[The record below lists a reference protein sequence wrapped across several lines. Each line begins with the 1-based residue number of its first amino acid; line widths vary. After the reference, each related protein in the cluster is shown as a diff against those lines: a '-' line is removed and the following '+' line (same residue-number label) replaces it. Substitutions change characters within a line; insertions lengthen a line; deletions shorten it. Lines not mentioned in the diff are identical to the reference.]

1 MAVWMSA
8 WPLSV
13 GLSGTLLIDEL
24 RALNY
29 CISSYSFRRMDNLD
43 FLPVIAA
50 RHCVRAFQDRPVP
63 VETLTDVL
71 RAAANAPST
80 RNIQPWHVEVLV
92 GPARDALAKR
102 LCEAFDA
109 RHPTKHDYVN
119 RPVELDKVAQRRSAA
134 FGTGIYGVKG
144 IARDDQ
150 EARHLHIRDNF
161 RFFDAPVEMIF
172 HLPGNAVAGTFL
184 EMGLFLQNV
193 LVGLVA
199 AGLGSCPQYSVAG
212 YSDVIRECL
221 GLTPDRLIVCG
232 LAVGH
237 PDGSAPV
244 NTFYPERAAL
254 HEYVRWHE

>member
-1 MAVWMSA
+1 
-8 WPLSV
+8 
-13 GLSGTLLIDEL
+13 
-24 RALNY
+24 
-29 CISSYSFRRMDNLD
+29 MDNLH
-43 FLPVIAA
+43 LLSVLAA
-50 RHCVRAFQDRPVP
+50 RHCVRAFLDRPVP
-63 VETLTDVL
+63 AETLTGVL

-80 RNIQPWHVEVLV
+80 RNIQPWQVEVLM
-92 GPARDALAKR
+92 GPPRDVLAKR

-119 RPVELDKVAQRRSAA
+119 RPAELDETAHRRAAA

-144 IARDDQ
+144 IARGDR

-199 AGLGSCPQYSVAG
+199 SGLGSCPQYSVAG
-212 YSDVIRECL
+212 YSDIIRECL
-221 GLTPDRLIVCG
+221 GLAPDRLIVCG
-232 LAVGH
+232 LAVGY
-237 PDGSAPV
+237 PDRSAPV
-244 NTFYPERAAL
+244 NTFNPARATL
-254 HEYVRWHE
+254 REYVRWHE